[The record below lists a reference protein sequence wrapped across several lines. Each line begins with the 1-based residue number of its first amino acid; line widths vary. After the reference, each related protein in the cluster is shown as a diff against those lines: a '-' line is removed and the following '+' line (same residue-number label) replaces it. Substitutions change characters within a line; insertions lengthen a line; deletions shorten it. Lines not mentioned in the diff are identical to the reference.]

1 MCADLNA
8 NTAIDAGPPVD
19 IHQAIRSRLERRTF
33 EPSGAVAATDTNTDL
48 RHADGASRTFCFTYP
63 AGRAFAAVNPVVT
76 VDLGDSGGWT
86 NVEADVAVGAD
97 AAMKT
102 ALPGLRSGGVGS
114 EAEIDLIEIPN

>member
-1 MCADLNA
+1 LCADLNA

-19 IHQAIRSRLERRTF
+19 IHQAIGSCLERGAF
-33 EPSGAVAATDTNTDL
+33 EPGGAVATADTNTGL
-48 RHADGASRTFCFTYP
+48 RHADGASRTFRFTYP
-63 AGRAFAAVNPVVT
+63 AGRAFAAVNPVGA
-76 VDLGDSGGWT
+76 VDPGDGGGWT